1 MISIED
7 IRGQVIGRQTVV
19 GFCEGLTDEVKET
32 DKLLNERGLLH
43 LREDQSSTQRVPK
56 ERLSVRRV

>member
-7 IRGQVIGRQTVV
+7 HRDQAVGRQLVIGF
-19 GFCEGLTDEVKET
+19 GKGLTGEVKET

-43 LREDQSSTQRVPK
+43 LREDQSGTQ
-56 ERLSVRRV
+56 